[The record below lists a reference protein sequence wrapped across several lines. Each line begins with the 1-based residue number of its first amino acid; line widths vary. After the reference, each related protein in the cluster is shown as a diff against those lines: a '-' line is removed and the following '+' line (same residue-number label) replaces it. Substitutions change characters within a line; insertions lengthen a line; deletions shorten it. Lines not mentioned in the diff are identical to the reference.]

1 MPEFVNTPNFYQDSD
16 ILSKINLPK
25 EESALQVQR
34 TLQETQKIQKSI
46 SNLEDSEEKRKKE
59 TKKHIKKKNND
70 FKKRVSSRHSF
81 FLIESVHKITHF
93 WTLSFFCFIF
103 QKNNSFHVHKPITI
117 SMFS

>member
-46 SNLEDSEEKRKKE
+46 SNLEDSEEKREKKRPKNISKRKIMILKKE
-59 TKKHIKKKNND
+59 CLVDIL
-70 FKKRVSSRHSF
+70 F
-81 FLIESVHKITHF
+81 F
-93 WTLSFFCFIF
+93 
-103 QKNNSFHVHKPITI
+103 
-117 SMFS
+117 

>member
-46 SNLEDSEEKRKKE
+46 SNLEDSEEKRIKRDQKTYQKE
-59 TKKHIKKKNND
+59 K
-70 FKKRVSSRHSF
+70 
-81 FLIESVHKITHF
+81 
-93 WTLSFFCFIF
+93 
-103 QKNNSFHVHKPITI
+103 
-117 SMFS
+117 

>member
-46 SNLEDSEEKRKKE
+46 SNLEDSEEKRKKRDQK
-59 TKKHIKKKNND
+59 TYKKEK
-70 FKKRVSSRHSF
+70 
-81 FLIESVHKITHF
+81 
-93 WTLSFFCFIF
+93 
-103 QKNNSFHVHKPITI
+103 
-117 SMFS
+117 

>member
-46 SNLEDSEEKRKKE
+46 SNLEDSEEKRKKR
-59 TKKHIKKKNND
+59 D
-70 FKKRVSSRHSF
+70 
-81 FLIESVHKITHF
+81 
-93 WTLSFFCFIF
+93 
-103 QKNNSFHVHKPITI
+103 QKTYQKCS
-117 SMFS
+117 

>member
-59 TKKHIKKKNND
+59 TKNISKRKIMILKKECLVD
-70 FKKRVSSRHSF
+70 ILF
-81 FLIESVHKITHF
+81 F
-93 WTLSFFCFIF
+93 
-103 QKNNSFHVHKPITI
+103 
-117 SMFS
+117 

>member
-46 SNLEDSEEKRKKE
+46 SNLEDSEEKE
-59 TKKHIKKKNND
+59 
-70 FKKRVSSRHSF
+70 KKRD
-81 FLIESVHKITHF
+81 
-93 WTLSFFCFIF
+93 
-103 QKNNSFHVHKPITI
+103 QKTYQKEK
-117 SMFS
+117 

>member
-46 SNLEDSEEKRKKE
+46 SKLEDSEEKRKKR
-59 TKKHIKKKNND
+59 D
-70 FKKRVSSRHSF
+70 
-81 FLIESVHKITHF
+81 
-93 WTLSFFCFIF
+93 
-103 QKNNSFHVHKPITI
+103 QKTYQKEK
-117 SMFS
+117 

>member
-46 SNLEDSEEKRKKE
+46 SNLEDSEEKRKKRDQ
-59 TKKHIKKKNND
+59 KHIKRKIMILKK
-70 FKKRVSSRHSF
+70 
-81 FLIESVHKITHF
+81 SV
-93 WTLSFFCFIF
+93 
-103 QKNNSFHVHKPITI
+103 
-117 SMFS
+117 

>member
-1 MPEFVNTPNFYQDSD
+1 MPEFVNTKFYQDSD

-34 TLQETQKIQKSI
+34 TLQETQNSKSI
-46 SNLEDSEEKRKKE
+46 SNLEDSEEKKRDQNISKE
-59 TKKHIKKKNND
+59 NND
-70 FKKRVSSRHSF
+70 FKRVSSRHS

-93 WTLSFFCFIF
+93 WTFLLLFF
-103 QKNNSFHVHKPITI
+103 KNNSFHVHKPITI

>member
-46 SNLEDSEEKRKKE
+46 SNLEDSEEKRKKR
-59 TKKHIKKKNND
+59 D
-70 FKKRVSSRHSF
+70 
-81 FLIESVHKITHF
+81 
-93 WTLSFFCFIF
+93 
-103 QKNNSFHVHKPITI
+103 QKPYQKEK
-117 SMFS
+117 

>member
-46 SNLEDSEEKRKKE
+46 SNLEDSEEKRKKR
-59 TKKHIKKKNND
+59 D
-70 FKKRVSSRHSF
+70 
-81 FLIESVHKITHF
+81 
-93 WTLSFFCFIF
+93 
-103 QKNNSFHVHKPITI
+103 QKTYQKEKQ
-117 SMFS
+117 

>member
-46 SNLEDSEEKRKKE
+46 SNLEDSEEKRKKR
-59 TKKHIKKKNND
+59 D
-70 FKKRVSSRHSF
+70 
-81 FLIESVHKITHF
+81 
-93 WTLSFFCFIF
+93 
-103 QKNNSFHVHKPITI
+103 QKTYQKE
-117 SMFS
+117 

>member
-46 SNLEDSEEKRKKE
+46 SNQEDSEEKRKKR
-59 TKKHIKKKNND
+59 D
-70 FKKRVSSRHSF
+70 
-81 FLIESVHKITHF
+81 
-93 WTLSFFCFIF
+93 
-103 QKNNSFHVHKPITI
+103 QKTYQKEK
-117 SMFS
+117 

>member
-46 SNLEDSEEKRKKE
+46 SNLEDSEEKE
-59 TKKHIKKKNND
+59 
-70 FKKRVSSRHSF
+70 KKRPKNISKRKIMI
-81 FLIESVHKITHF
+81 LKKSV
-93 WTLSFFCFIF
+93 
-103 QKNNSFHVHKPITI
+103 
-117 SMFS
+117 

>member
-46 SNLEDSEEKRKKE
+46 SNLEDSEEKRKKRDQKTYQKE
-59 TKKHIKKKNND
+59 NND

-93 WTLSFFCFIF
+93 WTLSFFALFFKKTIHFMFI
-103 QKNNSFHVHKPITI
+103 NP
-117 SMFS
+117 

>member
-46 SNLEDSEEKRKKE
+46 SNLEDYEEKRKKR
-59 TKKHIKKKNND
+59 D
-70 FKKRVSSRHSF
+70 
-81 FLIESVHKITHF
+81 
-93 WTLSFFCFIF
+93 
-103 QKNNSFHVHKPITI
+103 QKTYQKEK
-117 SMFS
+117 

>member
-46 SNLEDSEEKRKKE
+46 SNLEDSEEKRKKRDQK
-59 TKKHIKKKNND
+59 TYQKKNND
-70 FKKRVSSRHSF
+70 FKKECLVDI
-81 FLIESVHKITHF
+81 L
-93 WTLSFFCFIF
+93 
-103 QKNNSFHVHKPITI
+103 
-117 SMFS
+117 FSN